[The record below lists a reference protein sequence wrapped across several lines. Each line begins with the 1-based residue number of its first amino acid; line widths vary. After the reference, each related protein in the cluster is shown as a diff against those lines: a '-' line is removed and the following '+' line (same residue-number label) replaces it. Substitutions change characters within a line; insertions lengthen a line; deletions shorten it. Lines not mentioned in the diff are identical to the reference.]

1 MEKSLNII
9 RVARSYI
16 TDLIEEFS
24 VDQLNEIP
32 AGFKNNFLWN
42 FRGL

>member
-1 MEKSLNII
+1 MENYLNII
-9 RVARSYI
+9 RGARSYI
-16 TDLIEEFS
+16 TIPIEEFS